1 MSDRE
6 RINTYLQTLN
16 RYLSRLPAEDANEV
30 IREIESHIYD
40 AIDLAEAKGEKLEVS
55 ELLKGFGPPRTLA
68 EKYTNHMLDGTP
80 PPSGFS
86 AITSIKHKVTKGMY
100 WSTLLLGYGSGFALI
115 LLAFMK
121 LLSPETVGIWTSP
134 GGESVIVGTLD
145 APAEQGDDL
154 LGLWLVPTAL
164 ILGSLITRFTYSLL
178 RILKR
183 IAG

>member
-1 MSDRE
+1 
-6 RINTYLQTLN
+6 
-16 RYLSRLPAEDANEV
+16 
-30 IREIESHIYD
+30 
-40 AIDLAEAKGEKLEVS
+40 
-55 ELLKGFGPPRTLA
+55 
-68 EKYTNHMLDGTP
+68 
-80 PPSGFS
+80 
-86 AITSIKHKVTKGMY
+86 MY